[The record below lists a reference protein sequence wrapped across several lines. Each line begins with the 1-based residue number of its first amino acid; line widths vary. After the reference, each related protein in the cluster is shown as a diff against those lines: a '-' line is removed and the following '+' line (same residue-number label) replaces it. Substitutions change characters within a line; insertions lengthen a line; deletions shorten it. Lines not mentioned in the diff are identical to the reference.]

1 MMMNSRYDIKGCL
14 AGRYQSPGGPENPQ
28 KNFQVFKDQNFQGER
43 LVLGEER
50 EWFVRQI
57 ARDAE
62 FLRKNKIVDYSLLV
76 GIQRGSRQGKES
88 QSSQTGA
95 ENIGQ
100 LKRLDSSERKAIWSS
115 LVKLVDEGDMEV
127 KDDHTGRIESRLSNF
142 SAIVELLGEGSPIE
156 SPSKKSVTVLKKFL
170 TPKRDKS
177 QSDRVVLSSS
187 SSTPTNSF
195 QVHPSPER
203 RDSKQGTFK
212 NILSSIFG
220 QQSRHKIHPRSAKQ
234 SAVYN
239 SPYHHDNTVIT
250 AETVNDMFEIREAEG
265 REFSLDNWQ
274 QYLGDRD
281 SNRRNLNNEVN
292 ALHIVDGTD
301 ARLVVLHRALY
312 SLLPRYYFGIID
324 IFTTYGWR
332 QRLAHI
338 VKNIQ

>member
-14 AGRYQSPGGPENPQ
+14 AGRYQSPGAPENPQ

-62 FLRKNKIVDYSLLV
+62 FLRRNKIVDYSLLV
-76 GIQRGSRQGKES
+76 GIQRGARQGKER
-88 QSSQTGA
+88 QSSQTGG
-95 ENIGQ
+95 ENLGQ

-115 LVKLVDEGDMEV
+115 LVRLVDEGDKEV
-127 KDDHTGRIESRLSNF
+127 KDDDRARIESRLSNI

-195 QVHPSPER
+195 QVHPSPR
-203 RDSKQGTFK
+203 PPSPASPQRTDSKQGTFK

-220 QQSRHKIHPRSAKQ
+220 QQSRHKIHPRSAKE
-234 SAVYN
+234 STVYN

-265 REFSLDNWQ
+265 REFSLDNWHR
-274 QYLGDRD
+274 YLGDRD

-301 ARLVVLHRALY
+301 ARLVALHGTLC
-312 SLLPRYYFGIID
+312 
-324 IFTTYGWR
+324 
-332 QRLAHI
+332 
-338 VKNIQ
+338 